1 MRIWQR
7 ILAAIAA
14 SLALVAV
21 AANAQEYPSRT
32 ITLIVPFP
40 PGGSTSV
47 MARIIAER
55 MSATLGQQIIVD
67 NRGGAGGTLA
77 ARAFVSATPDGYTIF
92 LGYSGTIAI
101 GPSLYANAGFDPRK
115 DFAPIGLIA
124 SAPAVLVVHPS
135 FAPRSVADLIAL
147 AESKPGVIN
156 FGSAGNGTLTH
167 MAAELFISM
176 AGIKLTHIPYRGSG
190 PVLADLLGG
199 HIPMSF
205 TPIPVAH
212 GHVASGKLIALAVTS
227 TKRTPLLPE
236 VPTIAETGLPGYE
249 AVLHYG
255 LLAPA
260 GTPRAIVDRLN
271 TEINRVARDPQ
282 IIKEKFNPIG
292 LSAVGTTPEQYMD
305 AMKADLVKYAK
316 ITKDAGIKPE

>member
-1 MRIWQR
+1 
-7 ILAAIAA
+7 
-14 SLALVAV
+14 
-21 AANAQEYPSRT
+21 
-32 ITLIVPFP
+32 
-40 PGGSTSV
+40 
-47 MARIIAER
+47 
-55 MSATLGQQIIVD
+55 
-67 NRGGAGGTLA
+67 
-77 ARAFVSATPDGYTIF
+77 
-92 LGYSGTIAI
+92 
-101 GPSLYANAGFDPRK
+101 
-115 DFAPIGLIA
+115 
-124 SAPAVLVVHPS
+124 VLVVNPS

-147 AESKPGVIN
+147 AKAKPGELN

-260 GTPRAIVDRLN
+260 GTPRAIIDRLN
-271 TEINRVARDPQ
+271 RELRAALASEEVKKRLVTEGADPLPSSPEEYAADIDEEEKKWSRVVKQ
-282 IIKEKFNPIG
+282 IG
-292 LSAVGTTPEQYMD
+292 L
-305 AMKADLVKYAK
+305 
-316 ITKDAGIKPE
+316 KPQ